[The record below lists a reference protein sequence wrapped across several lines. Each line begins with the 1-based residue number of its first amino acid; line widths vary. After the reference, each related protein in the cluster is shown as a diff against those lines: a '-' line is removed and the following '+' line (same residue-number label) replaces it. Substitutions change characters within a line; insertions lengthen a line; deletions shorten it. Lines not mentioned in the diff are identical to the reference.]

1 MNAPVC
7 TRSDVIN
14 RLREIE
20 AEIRALGVRR
30 LALFG
35 SFARSEPRP
44 DSDVDVLVEFF
55 PGEKSFDR
63 FIDLCD
69 LLEET
74 LARHVEVVTMEALS
88 PHIGPYILAEAQD
101 VVRAA

>member
-7 TRSDVIN
+7 TRSDVVD
-14 RLREIE
+14 RLLE
-20 AEIRALGVRR
+20 AEVEILGLGVRR

-44 DSDVDVLVEFF
+44 DSDVDVLVEFS
-55 PGEKSFDR
+55 PGQKSFDR
-63 FIDLCD
+63 FMRLCD

-74 LARHVEVVTMEALS
+74 LARRVEVVTTEALS
-88 PHIGPYILAEAQD
+88 PHIGPHILAEAQD